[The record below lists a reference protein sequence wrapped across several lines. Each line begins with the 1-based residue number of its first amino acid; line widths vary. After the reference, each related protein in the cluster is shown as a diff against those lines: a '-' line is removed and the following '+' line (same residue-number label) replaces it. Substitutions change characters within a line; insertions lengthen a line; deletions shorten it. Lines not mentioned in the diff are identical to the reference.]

1 MTRDALRASLERMN
15 LSDAEIRVSG
25 DPGRIIGIIASPDFE
40 GQNGAIRQGKLW
52 RHLLDQLSPDQL
64 EQIEFVFTY
73 TPRELAAL
81 DRGERPSA

>member
-1 MTRDALRASLERMN
+1 M
-15 LSDAEIRVSG
+15 
-25 DPGRIIGIIASPDFE
+25 GRSRRNRPTSC
-40 GQNGAIRQGKLW
+40 GAIRQGKLW

>member
-1 MTRDALRASLERMN
+1 MTRDALRASLEQMN
-15 LSDAEIRVSG
+15 LSCAEVRVSG

-40 GQNGAIRQGKLW
+40 GQNEAVRQGKLW
-52 RHLLDQLSPDQL
+52 RHLLANLSDEQLA
-64 EQIEFVFTY
+64 EIEFVFTL